1 MFAEWLH
8 ASPPGSLGA
17 PSGSDQPP
25 DSTDPDRDA
34 TMTMT
39 DSNNDEPARPE
50 PLARLV
56 QARQLLA
63 PAREILDRFNY
74 KHKNQHRLSKWWAAF
89 DTLRRHLAKLEQ
101 NEITP
106 AVEALELAARRPA
119 ARGFGSKRARDSV
132 VDAAV
137 MPPGVEAKSKWM
149 RDYLIPRA
157 YFSFTQLAADNQFAH
172 LGLLLLGVLAQVH
185 HLVTLILPLPTK
197 EDAVKGR
204 QPAARSS
211 SAVAAPS
218 LPAAETATLLLPA
231 AVSTH
236 KDDVGVAVPRDDVA
250 LAKDEKQTGLSREA
264 LRDQDRARKPVDDDK
279 SPDPS
284 MTEPKVKKKA
294 RKDDRREEEKKKRK
308 RKKGDEFDDLFS
320 SLM

>member
-157 YFSFTQLAADNQFAH
+157 YL
-172 LGLLLLGVLAQVH
+172 
-185 HLVTLILPLPTK
+185 
-197 EDAVKGR
+197 
-204 QPAARSS
+204 
-211 SAVAAPS
+211 
-218 LPAAETATLLLPA
+218 
-231 AVSTH
+231 
-236 KDDVGVAVPRDDVA
+236 
-250 LAKDEKQTGLSREA
+250 
-264 LRDQDRARKPVDDDK
+264 
-279 SPDPS
+279 
-284 MTEPKVKKKA
+284 
-294 RKDDRREEEKKKRK
+294 
-308 RKKGDEFDDLFS
+308 
-320 SLM
+320 